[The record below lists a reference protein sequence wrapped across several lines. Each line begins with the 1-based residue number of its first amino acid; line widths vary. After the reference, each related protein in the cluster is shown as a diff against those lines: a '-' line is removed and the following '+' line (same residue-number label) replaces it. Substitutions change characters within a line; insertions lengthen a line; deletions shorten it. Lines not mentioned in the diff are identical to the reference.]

1 MSDTVNTGTAPVV
14 SIVTAAYNA
23 AATLEET
30 VASVRAQTRTDWELV
45 IVDDG
50 SADETRTIAEG
61 LAAEDPRIRVLSQR
75 NAGTAAARNAGVRES
90 RAEWLCMLDAD
101 DLLIPDFL
109 ERMLAFAVSHPGY
122 DIYSPTTTM
131 LLRDGRRVPLMTGAE
146 WERVRSVTAAVQ
158 MRESSVA
165 QVSLVARGVFDRVG
179 GYRPV
184 YSEDYDFWLRALI
197 LGARQVQAQVH
208 AADAA
213 GMLADAKRLLA
224 LGEPGQIV
232 VKIPATRQGLQAGA
246 QLSAAGVPVT
256 YTAVYAAE
264 QAHFAAQLGA
274 AYAAPYLG
282 RLQDSGADGM
292 ALIAQMQ
299 SLIDRSGAATRLLVA
314 SVRTREAYLG
324 LLQLGVG
331 AITIPPRLF
340 AELLDHP
347 ATLEAERGFLADAA
361 GL

>member
-197 LGARQVQAQVH
+197 LGARQVQNPEALWVYRRQEGSKTTALVREAESILEILTDARAMPELSVEDRAACDEAIAFAH
-208 AADAA
+208 ARIGRRQLEEALLRGEHGGARRA
-213 GMLADAKRLLA
+213 YLRHRRAFPGTAKYA
-224 LGEPGQIV
+224 LGFV
-232 VKIPATRQGLQAGA
+232 LMM
-246 QLSAAGVPVT
+246 LS
-256 YTAVYAAE
+256 
-264 QAHFAAQLGA
+264 
-274 AYAAPYLG
+274 
-282 RLQDSGADGM
+282 
-292 ALIAQMQ
+292 
-299 SLIDRSGAATRLLVA
+299 
-314 SVRTREAYLG
+314 
-324 LLQLGVG
+324 
-331 AITIPPRLF
+331 PRLY
-340 AELLDHP
+340 A
-347 ATLEAERGFLADAA
+347 RIKA
-361 GL
+361 GRMV